1 MFTYVNNY
9 GKKVLC
15 SLLLNYSRKRIEMPV
30 LLYTPQMIF
39 NITTINNNSQSLYG
53 I

>member
-30 LLYTPQMIF
+30 LLYTPQCTNDF
-39 NITTINNNSQSLYG
+39 QYYYYLQ
-53 I
+53 